1 MFQQLEVTTSL
12 PAWSRADT
20 LEYIAANHQALA
32 QESGRSGGADTINGG
47 VGNDIIYGQE
57 GNDSIIGGTG
67 SDTLSGGSGQDT
79 FKWLAGDLNGG
90 GVDTIIDFQGGAS
103 GDVLDLQGLLA
114 GLGYA
119 EGSRTSHV
127 RFEYTNGNTQYAN
140 ETDAAPVVDGNVKV
154 QVETSTN
161 VWADVA
167 TLRDNGSNLIAGNDP
182 IKLLIDSAQQTI
194 NV

>member
-1 MFQQLEVTTSL
+1 ML
-12 PAWSRADT
+12 D
-20 LEYIAANHQALA
+20 YIAANHQALA
-32 QESGRSGGADTINGG
+32 LESGRSGGADTINGG
-47 VGNDIIYGQE
+47 AGNDIIYGQE
-57 GNDSIIGGTG
+57 GNDTIIGGIG

-79 FKWLAGDLNGG
+79 FKWLADDLNGG
-90 GVDTIIDFQGGAS
+90 GVDTILDFQSGAS

-119 EGSRTSHV
+119 SGSRSSHV
-127 RFEYTNGNTQYAN
+127 RFEYADNSTQKAN
-140 ETDAAPVVDGNVKV
+140 EVDNPPTVDGNVKV
-154 QVETSTN
+154 QVETSAN

-167 TLRDNGSNLIAGNDP
+167 ILRDNGGNLTSGNDP